1 MKEIKTANYLK
12 KQAQPLPVGD
22 PGLPSDMTGREIEE
36 SGGAFLEQKEDII
49 YSTLEDGQEPIEITI
64 NGEEYNKWL
73 EEVATKTQS
82 KVEAWEVL
90 PPGNN
95 VLKVDFEMQYDQM
108 NEELEESKILKITS
122 YNKSVDLTDIS
133 DALKNYEPFM
143 KQWKNWIN
151 FIVEDRR

>member
-12 KQAQPLPVGD
+12 KQAQPLPGD
-22 PGLPSDMTGREIEE
+22 PMLPGGVSGRDIEE
-36 SGGAFLEQKEDII
+36 SGGAFFEQKEDII

-64 NGEEYNKWL
+64 NGEEYNRWL
-73 EEVATKTQS
+73 QEIATKTQS
-82 KVEAWEVL
+82 EIEAWEVL

-108 NEELEESKILKITS
+108 NEELEESKILKITN

-133 DALKNYEPFM
+133 DTLKNYGLFM

-151 FIVEDRR
+151 FIIEDRR

>member
-1 MKEIKTANYLK
+1 
-12 KQAQPLPVGD
+12 
-22 PGLPSDMTGREIEE
+22 
-36 SGGAFLEQKEDII
+36 II